1 MRLRTGLAAPLLLA
15 ACAHIVPPPG
25 GPEDRLAPV
34 LTATTPDSVASLPGF
49 KGSVEFRFD
58 EVVSEGQQPNFGLG
72 TGTLEKLILLSPGL
86 EVPNVKWRRSRI
98 VVSPREGWRPNTT
111 YRVELL
117 PGIQDLRNNTVKH
130 GAVVT
135 FTTGTELP
143 TDTLRGRAV
152 DWITSRP
159 APGALVLAVLAPDS
173 LGYRTTADST
183 GRFVLGPLPRGDYLV
198 YAVLDQNRNFQQDLR
213 ESFDSLRVAAGRD
226 SVGELWAFRH
236 DTTAA
241 RIGDLGVADS
251 VTITAGFTLHLDP
264 TQRLDPDSVQVLALP
279 DSVPLVVLGALPKE
293 AFDSAFPP
301 APPKRDS
308 TAADTT
314 AADTLAAPPPTDPAP
329 TRPRARL
336 TGPRVPARDT
346 ADMAPLTTRP
356 KLYDQLRIRVAEPLA
371 SEGRY
376 LVRLLGLRTVSG
388 IEGPASL
395 SLIAPVRRP
404 PPTTRDT
411 TALPDSTRPP
421 PPTIPPRVR

>member
-1 MRLRTGLAAPLLLA
+1 LRLSTGLAAPLLLA

-49 KGSVEFRFD
+49 KGSVEFQFD
-58 EVVSEGQQPNFGLG
+58 EVISEGQQPNFGLG
-72 TGTLEKLILLSPGL
+72 TGTIEKLILLSPGL

-98 VVSPREGWRPNTT
+98 VVSPREGWLPNTT

-117 PGIQDLRNNTVKH
+117 PGIQDLRNNTLKH

-152 DWITSRP
+152 DWTTSRP
-159 APGALVLAVLAPDS
+159 APGALVMAVLEPDS
-173 LGYRTTADST
+173 LAYRTTADST
-183 GRFVLGPLPRGDYLV
+183 GRFVMGPLPRGEYLV
-198 YAVLDQNRNFQQDLR
+198 YTVLDQNRNLRPDPR

-236 DTTAA
+236 DSTAA
-241 RIGDLGVADS
+241 RIRDLGVADS

-264 TQRLDPDSVQVLALP
+264 SQRLDPDSVQVLVLP
-279 DSVPLVVLGALPKE
+279 DSVPLVVLGALPTE

-301 APPKRDS
+301 APPKRD
-308 TAADTT
+308 TT
-314 AADTLAAPPPTDPAP
+314 AADTSAVDTVATPAP
-329 TRPRARL
+329 ADTTATRPQARVTRPRA
-336 TGPRVPARDT
+336 PAQDT
-346 ADMAPLTTRP
+346 TDMAPLTTRP
-356 KLYDQLRIRVAEPLA
+356 KLSDQLRIRVAEPLA

-388 IEGPASL
+388 VEGPASL
-395 SLIAPVRRP
+395 SLIAPIRRP
-404 PPTTRDT
+404 PPATPDT
-411 TALPDSTRPP
+411 TAVPDSTQPP

>member
-1 MRLRTGLAAPLLLA
+1 MRLSTGLAATLLLA

-34 LTATTPDSVASLPGF
+34 LTSTTPDSVASLPGF
-49 KGSVEFRFD
+49 KGSVEFWFD

-72 TGTLEKLILLSPGL
+72 TGTLEKLILLSPAL
-86 EVPNVKWRRSRI
+86 EVPNVKWRRSRL
-98 VVSPREGWRPNTT
+98 VVSPRGGWLPNTT

-117 PGIQDLRNNTVKH
+117 PGIQDLRNNTLKH

-152 DWITSRP
+152 DWTTSRP
-159 APGALVLAVLAPDS
+159 APGALVIAVLEPDS
-173 LGYRTTADST
+173 LAYRTTADST
-183 GRFVLGPLPRGDYLV
+183 GRFVLGPLPHGEYLV
-198 YAVLDQNRNFQQDLR
+198 YAVLDQNRNLRQDLR

-236 DTTAA
+236 DSTAA
-241 RIGDLGVADS
+241 RIRDLGVADS
-251 VTITAGFTLHLDP
+251 VTITAGFTVHLDP

-279 DSVPLVVLGALPKE
+279 DSVPLVVLGALPTE

-301 APPKRDS
+301 APPKRD
-308 TAADTT
+308 TT
-314 AADTLAAPPPTDPAP
+314 AVDTLAVPPPADTAA
-329 TRPRARL
+329 TRPRTRL
-336 TGPRVPARDT
+336 TGPRAPARDT
-346 ADMAPLTTRP
+346 TDMAPLTTRP
-356 KLYDQLRIRVAEPLA
+356 KLSDQLRIRVAEPLA

-388 IEGPASL
+388 VEGPANL
-395 SLIAPVRRP
+395 SLIAPIRRP
-404 PPTTRDT
+404 PPATPDT
-411 TALPDSTRPP
+411 TAVSDSTQPP
-421 PPTIPPRVR
+421 PPTTPPPVR

>member
-1 MRLRTGLAAPLLLA
+1 MRLRTGLAPLLLA

-25 GPEDRLAPV
+25 GPEDRVAPV
-34 LTATTPDSVASLPGF
+34 LTATTPDSLASLPGF
-49 KGSVEFRFD
+49 KGSVEFKFD

-98 VVSPREGWRPNTT
+98 VVSPREGWLPNTT

-117 PGIQDLRNNTVKH
+117 PGVQDLRNNTLKH

-152 DWITSRP
+152 DWTTSRP
-159 APGALVLAVLAPDS
+159 APGALVMAVLEPDS
-173 LGYRTTADST
+173 QAYRTTADST
-183 GRFVLGPLPRGDYLV
+183 GRFVLGPLPRGEYLV
-198 YAVLDQNRNFQQDLR
+198 YAVLDQNRNLR
-213 ESFDSLRVAAGRD
+213 PDPRENFDSLRVAAGRD

-236 DTTAA
+236 DSTAA
-241 RIGDLGVADS
+241 RIRDLGVADS
-251 VTITAGFTLHLDP
+251 VTITAGFTLQLDP
-264 TQRLDPDSVQVLALP
+264 TQRLVPDSVQVLALP
-279 DSVPLVVLGALPKE
+279 DSVPLAVLGALPTE

-308 TAADTT
+308 TAADPT
-314 AADTLAAPPPTDPAP
+314 AVDTLPPPPTDPTP
-329 TRPRARL
+329 TRPQARL
-336 TGPRVPARDT
+336 TGPRAPARDT
-346 ADMAPLTTRP
+346 TDMAPLTTRP
-356 KLYDQLRIRVAEPLA
+356 KLYDQLRIRVAEPLT

-376 LVRLLGLRTVSG
+376 LVRFLGLRTVSG

-404 PPTTRDT
+404 PPAIPDT
-411 TALPDSTRPP
+411 TAAPDSTRPP
-421 PPTIPPRVR
+421 PPTIPPRAR